1 MIGSLEIITYNSM
14 LKVEHVKPTKER
26 YGQQISMQLAI
37 FPSLFLRV
45 PLPLLDDSITW
56 LEDKSMKIQVAD
68 KANELCNSC

>member
-1 MIGSLEIITYNSM
+1 
-14 LKVEHVKPTKER
+14 
-26 YGQQISMQLAI
+26 MQLAI

-56 LEDKSMKIQVAD
+56 LEDKSMKIQVAN